1 MDYIRNAY
9 KMPFLRPGTQVE
21 YLSRRGVITGAKGG
35 YLLVDFGDG
44 KPTAQHPEY
53 NVAYLWTASLLRISD
68 RLIKQTQ
75 SPPETAGF
83 SL

>member
-9 KMPFLRPGTQVE
+9 KMPFLQPGTAVE
-21 YLSRRGVITGAKGG
+21 YLGRRGVITGAKGG

-53 NVAYLWTASLLRISD
+53 NVAYFVDGELVKDFRQAD
-68 RLIKQTQ
+68 
-75 SPPETAGF
+75 
-83 SL
+83 